1 MKLANVPDWS
11 HLQFPSKNFSPIQ
24 KPRGFWIGSLESP
37 ANKIL
42 LIDVF
47 EPFPYLK
54 DSSVLL
60 QSQPQWDVINNDSLC
75 IYAHDQIRYS
85 KIQTKN
91 LNEKSSSVQTKAPPF
106 LPTPSLP
113 PLEVTI
119 VQNLQPGQI
128 TFRVIFVLHVI
139 RCCCCCCCYD
149 STEMQK
155 VAYAADISVLFF
167 SAGAKFWAIWGNF
180 WAILG
185 HFWAILGKFRSFL
198 GLFLVLIFC
207 GKICICSI

>member
-1 MKLANVPDWS
+1 M
-11 HLQFPSKNFSPIQ
+11 
-24 KPRGFWIGSLESP
+24 
-37 ANKIL
+37 
-42 LIDVF
+42 
-47 EPFPYLK
+47 
-54 DSSVLL
+54 
-60 QSQPQWDVINNDSLC
+60 SLC
-75 IYAHDQIRYS
+75 IYAHNQIRYS

-113 PLEVTI
+113 ALEVTI

-149 STEMQK
+149 STEMLK

-167 SAGAKFWAIWGNF
+167 SAGAKFWAI
-180 WAILG
+180 LG
-185 HFWAILGKFRSFL
+185 HFWAILEIL
-198 GLFLVLIFC
+198 GHF
-207 GKICICSI
+207 